1 VSDRWRI
8 CCTWL
13 YYLVETQISEWSKR
27 EELVVGRS
35 LDPLVVLIHMYKKRH
50 AKKACYHLTTISFGG
65 FAGHVALVSSS
76 LVKLEV
82 R

>member
-1 VSDRWRI
+1 VSDSWRI

-13 YYLVETQISEWSKR
+13 YLVETQISEWSKR

-35 LDPLVVLIHMYKKRH
+35 FDPLVVLIHLYKKRH
-50 AKKACYHLTTISFGG
+50 DIILLLVYLFGG
-65 FAGHVALVSSS
+65 CSS
-76 LVKLEV
+76 E